1 MAVKT
6 YDNKENVRLQ
16 KNFRISEFR
25 CKCGCGTTLHDP
37 LLSEYLQQ
45 IREHFGKPL
54 YITSGYRCE
63 KHNATIKNASK
74 TSRHMKGQAADFYV
88 SGVKPAEVA
97 KYAESIGVKGIGLYE
112 GSDGNF
118 VHIDTRT
125 SKSFWYGHGQAYRAT
140 FGGEPIYTR
149 EQFLAELR
157 EALGCAGCDEDLVRY
172 TITVGAKYNNTQ
184 PCIKPVQK
192 YLVALGYKEAGEA
205 DGVAG
210 AKFASAVLHFQQ
222 DRGCAMTGI
231 MEEWG
236 RTWQELLDA
245 EVSDHG

>member
-37 LLSEYLQQ
+37 QLSAYLQR
-45 IREHFGKPL
+45 IRDHFGKPV
-54 YITSGYRCE
+54 YITSGYRCD

-112 GSDGNF
+112 GSNGNF

-125 SKSFWYGHGQAYRAT
+125 SKSFWYGHGQTYRAT

-157 EALGCAGCDEDLVRY
+157 EALGCAGCDEDLARY

-192 YLVALGYKEAGEA
+192 YLVALGYKEVGTA

-210 AKFASAVLHFQQ
+210 AKFASALAHFQQ

-231 MEEWG
+231 AEEWG
-236 RTWQELLDA
+236 RTWQELMAA
-245 EVSDHG
+245 EVNGNG

>member
-1 MAVKT
+1 MAVQT
-6 YDNKENVRLQ
+6 YSSKEKIQLQ
-16 KNFRISEFR
+16 PNFKSTEFK
-25 CKCGCGTTLHDP
+25 CKCGCETMLHDDK
-37 LLSEYLQQ
+37 LSAYLQK
-45 IREHFGKPL
+45 IREHFGKPVH
-54 YITSGYRCE
+54 ITSGYRCA
-63 KHNATIKNASK
+63 KHNKKVGGSSG
-74 TSRHMKGQAADFYV
+74 SRHTKGQAADFWV
-88 SGVKPAEVA
+88 EGVKPAEVA
-97 KYAESIGVKGIGLYE
+97 KYAECIGVKGIGLYE
-112 GSDGNF
+112 AGDGNF

-149 EQFLAELR
+149 EQFLTELR

-192 YLVALGYKEAGEA
+192 WLKALGYKEVDEA

-236 RTWQELLDA
+236 RTWQELMAA
-245 EVSDHG
+245 ERGAAQ

>member
-1 MAVKT
+1 MAVKS

-25 CKCGCGTTLHDP
+25 CKCGCGKLLHDDA
-37 LLSEYLQQ
+37 LSAYLQQ
-45 IREHFGKPL
+45 IREHFGVPVH
-54 YITSGYRCE
+54 ITSGYRCE
-63 KHNATIKNASK
+63 KHNKKVGGSSG
-74 TSRHMKGQAADFYV
+74 SRHTKGQAADFWV
-88 SGVKPAEVA
+88 EGVKPAEVA

-112 GSDGNF
+112 AGDGNF

-210 AKFASAVLHFQQ
+210 AMFTSAVLHFQQ
-222 DRGCAMTGI
+222 DVGCTMTGI

-236 RTWQELLDA
+236 RTWQELMAA
-245 EVSDHG
+245 EVNGNG

>member
-1 MAVKT
+1 MAVMK
-6 YDNKENVRLQ
+6 YSNKENVRLQ

-45 IREHFGKPL
+45 IREHFGKPV

-63 KHNATIKNASK
+63 KHNASIQNASK

-112 GSDGNF
+112 AGDGNF

-192 YLVALGYKEAGEA
+192 YLVALGYKEIGTA

-236 RTWQELLDA
+236 RTWQELIDA

>member
-1 MAVKT
+1 MAVKS
-6 YDNKENVRLQ
+6 YDNKENVCLQ

-45 IREHFGKPL
+45 IREHFGKPV

-140 FGGEPIYTR
+140 FGGTPIYTR
-149 EQFLAELR
+149 AQFLADLR
-157 EALGCAGCDEDLVRY
+157 DALGCAGCDEDLIRY
-172 TITVGAKYNNTQ
+172 TITIGAKYHNTQ

-192 YLVALGYKEAGEA
+192 RLAALGYEEVGDA

-210 AKFASAVLHFQQ
+210 AKFASALAHFQQ

-236 RTWQELLDA
+236 RTWHELINA
-245 EVSDHG
+245 E